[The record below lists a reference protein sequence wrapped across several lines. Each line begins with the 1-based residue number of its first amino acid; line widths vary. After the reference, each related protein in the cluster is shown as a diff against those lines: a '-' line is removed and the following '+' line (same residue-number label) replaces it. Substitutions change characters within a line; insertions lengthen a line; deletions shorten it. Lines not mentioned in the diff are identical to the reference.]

1 LTTERFYDEPR
12 YYDIAFDWDPV
23 REMSFF
29 AAAIDKHARR
39 QVHSVI
45 ELGCGTGNMLLA
57 LARAGYAVAGL
68 DLSRPM
74 LDYARAK
81 VGASGQPVELF
92 LKDMAE
98 FSLFRR
104 FDAAACFRNT
114 FSYLTSIDRAASH
127 FGQVAHHLEPGGIY
141 VIDLTLVPPGGQPTA
156 PAEEWSASRDQ
167 VRVDARWELIGLW
180 DSDSRTTTERLTLRG
195 EERGW
200 QRAWEQEAEVRL
212 YSLQELT
219 DLATADGYF
228 VLAGAYQGFAIDEA
242 IADAETAAGRVLVV
256 LQRTDKAT
264 PRAEVPAEAYDDRR
278 GRGRPRGRNGGSGG
292 RDRAS
297 GGFRRDARSRQPRA
311 GDEIR
316 RMSPPPAPQAQ
327 AEKTSADAAATRKR
341 KPRRRNRGP
350 RKDQTAEPVSQA

>member
-1 LTTERFYDEPR
+1 MTTERFYDEPR

-23 REMSFF
+23 REMGFL
-29 AAAIDKHARR
+29 AAAIDRHARR
-39 QVHSVI
+39 PVHSVI

-57 LARAGYAVAGL
+57 LVRGGYAVAGL

-74 LDYARAK
+74 LDYARAR
-81 VGASGQPVELF
+81 VSASGQPVELF

-104 FDAAACFRNT
+104 FDAAVCFRNT
-114 FSYLTSIDRAASH
+114 FSYLTSLDRAAGH

-141 VIDLTLVPPGGQPTA
+141 VIDLTLVPPGELPTA

-167 VRVDARWELIGLW
+167 VRVDARWELIGPW
-180 DSDSRTTTERLTLRG
+180 HADSRTTTERLTLRG

-212 YSLQELT
+212 YSLPELT
-219 DLATADGYF
+219 NLATAEGYF
-228 VLAGAYQGFAIDEA
+228 ALAGAYQGFAVNEPIDNP
-242 IADAETAAGRVLVV
+242 ETVAGRILVV

-264 PRAEVPAEAYDDRR
+264 PRAEVPAESYDER
-278 GRGRPRGRNGGSGG
+278 GGGGRPRGRSGSGG
-292 RDRAS
+292 NRDRS
-297 GGFRRDARSRQPRA
+297 GGGRHDPRPQQPRS
-311 GDEIR
+311 GDE
-316 RMSPPPAPQAQ
+316 
-327 AEKTSADAAATRKR
+327 KR

-350 RKDQTAEPVSQA
+350 RNGQAGESPGKV